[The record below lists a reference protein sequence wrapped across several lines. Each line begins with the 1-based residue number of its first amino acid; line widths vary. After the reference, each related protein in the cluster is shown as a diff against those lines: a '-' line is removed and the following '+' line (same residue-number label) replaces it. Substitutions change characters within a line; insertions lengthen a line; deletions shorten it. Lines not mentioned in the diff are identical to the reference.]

1 MKISFKKREEP
12 IENLTTWEN
21 LGGPKSKKQ
30 WEIGRSSYEM
40 ASFSIQRKDQ
50 LVTLVK
56 NLLQEFELEEQDF
69 VCEPEA
75 TASLGKGMFRGGC
88 RNHDLL
94 MVGKDVVIS
103 VEAKVSEK
111 FGNYSISKEKERQ
124 TNDDAINTR
133 AQKLIDFL
141 ASGEENC
148 QIGYQL
154 FSATRGTMSAAAKI
168 GYKKCIQLVLIF
180 EGNVKKE
187 NDYLNKCK
195 KNDEDFKEF
204 LKITKAANGD
214 IKRTIEGQEV
224 TCLIKK
230 VKVQVP

>member
-12 IENLTTWEN
+12 IENLTKWEN
-21 LGGPKSKKQ
+21 LGGPKSKKH
-30 WEIGRSSYEM
+30 WKDGRSSYEM
-40 ASFSIQRKDQ
+40 AAFSIERKDQ
-50 LVTLVK
+50 LVNLVK
-56 NLLQEFELEEQDF
+56 NLLQEFELYEQDF

-75 TASLGKGMFRGGC
+75 KTGLGKGMGKGGS

-94 MVGKDVVIS
+94 MVGKDVVIG

-111 FGNYSISKEKERQ
+111 FDNDTISEKIKKQ
-124 TNDDAINTR
+124 TKDDAMNTR